1 MESISAAAD
10 EILIDSLS
18 FKLPGSGNYIQERKC
33 VTFQTEGSNTYAP
46 DQGTRVMR
54 WRLSTEGWL
63 DPSTVRV
70 FLDVVNNDPG
80 AARPLPPAP
89 WPQTK
94 VLRPLGPVHAF
105 FKRLRITMR
114 GVVIEDIMDFNRVS
128 EMFELCTPTANRLNN
143 LAEGFGNNW
152 LNEKLVDPKDIKG
165 VATYQTVCF
174 KPLCGILM
182 QTKFIPLRYCPLE
195 IELEL
200 ADMDDPIISSNVGIP
215 DAANRGHFTA
225 SNSILWKLQQCQ
237 IKCDICVL
245 DNQLDNSYVNHLL
258 QGKPL
263 VMVYNTFISN
273 IQTIVSPDHQINLSR
288 ALSRLKT
295 VFLSLQKNL
304 AGERAKWWTKN
315 WNTFYSPMAINTMT
329 TQTTNVAA
337 NEITSLQLQIGGTV
351 IPQYPIRSHAE
362 CYYSLRKA
370 LGLVSNNYVSVDIDG
385 NDYRNNKFIVGIDC
399 EKILG
404 LAFTG
409 TNTKNSLMTVRMKTM
424 DANKADRFHILLT
437 AEMVLEIGDSGITTY
452 D

>member
-1 MESISAAAD
+1 VMR
-10 EILIDSLS
+10 
-18 FKLPGSGNYIQERKC
+18 FKL
-33 VTFQTEGSNTYAP
+33 A
-46 DQGTRVMR
+46 
-54 WRLSTEGWL
+54 TEGWL

-70 FLDVVNNDPG
+70 FLDVINNDQT
-80 AARPLPPAP
+80 ASAPLPPAT

-128 EMFELCTPTANRLNN
+128 EMFDLCTPTANRVNN

-152 LNEKLVDPKDIKG
+152 FNDRLANPKDIKG
-165 VATYQTVCF
+165 ISTYQTVCF
-174 KPLCGILM
+174 KPLCGIFM
-182 QTKFIPLRYCPLE
+182 QSKFIPLRYCPLE

-215 DAANRGHFTA
+215 VAADAGYFTA

-237 IKCDICVL
+237 LKADLCVL

-273 IQTIVSPDHQINLSR
+273 IQTIVSPDHQINVSR

-295 VFLSLQKNL
+295 VFLSLERNL
-304 AGERAKWWTKN
+304 AGERIKWWTKN

-329 TQTTNVAA
+329 TQTTNVPD
-337 NEITSLQLQIGGTV
+337 NEITSLQLQIGATV

-362 CYYSLRKA
+362 CYYTLKKA
-370 LGLVSNNYVSVDIDG
+370 LGLASNNYVSLDIDG

-404 LAFTG
+404 LSFTG
-409 TNTKNSLMTVRMKTM
+409 TNTKNSLMTVRMKTLA
-424 DANKADRFHILLT
+424 ANQADRFHILLT